1 MLYNWLRKSGEAER
15 QRSKKTEKGEKAEAK
30 KRRSRKAKKYGKKE
44 KQEQPGRKSDKK
56 SPNGMEQNNEISASP
71 LITIDLLHPFSTPF
85 FTGNIMDKIKT
96 HQGGIIISIYWY
108 RWYCIPFTI
117 YLPRV

>member
-1 MLYNWLRKSGEAER
+1 
-15 QRSKKTEKGEKAEAK
+15 
-30 KRRSRKAKKYGKKE
+30 
-44 KQEQPGRKSDKK
+44 
-56 SPNGMEQNNEISASP
+56 MEQNNEISASP

-117 YLPRV
+117 YLPRVYIYTVYIIYRNIQGDANHIYVMSSYIPSIFTIYNHLYSLMWVKQSPKSL